1 MAKYIKG
8 ILVLLLTCLVV
19 LVPVSAKSVYP
30 LKTDATLTYWMEL
43 HQNTALITTNFG
55 DLPLAKELEKRTGIK
70 VKYIHPPVASQAV
83 GPTGRATEAFNLMV
97 ASGELPDIIEFYWR
111 HIPGGPTE
119 AIKNG
124 IILRLNDAIKK
135 WAPNLR
141 SFLRRHPEVDKMI
154 KTDDGDYFCF
164 PFLRGT
170 GTGPLLST
178 AGLIIR
184 QDWLNEL
191 GLAIPTTIDEW
202 YAVLKAFKEKKGAT
216 APLTIQM
223 GDLRQDFSNAFN
235 FFAPAIGSGLYVEG
249 GKVKYGWI
257 DPNMKNFYS
266 TMNKWYREGLL
277 DPNFATLSSK
287 TIDANILSGKSGAT
301 HGSGGSGI
309 GRWLPA
315 LWQKE
320 PKADMA
326 GCPWPAAKKGEKT
339 AKFGYIQ
346 AIWPG
351 EGGNAAISTKCKNL
365 EAAVRL
371 LDYNYS
377 PEGHL
382 LMNFGLE
389 GISYNMV
396 KGYPTYTEAIMK
408 APAITQEMSRY
419 MRGHTNGP
427 FVQDSRYLEQ
437 YYALPQQ
444 KQAQAAWMKTEAL
457 KYQIPPVSLS
467 KEESS
472 EAARIMSEIDTL
484 NNEMF
489 MKFIM
494 GTEPIENFDK
504 YVAQVKKLGID
515 RVIQIYQ
522 AAYARYRKR

>member
-1 MAKYIKG
+1 MVKNVKRFL
-8 ILVLLLTCLVV
+8 ILLVTCLVI
-19 LVPVSAKSVYP
+19 LIPVSAKSVYP
-30 LKTDATLTYWMEL
+30 LKTDVTLTYWMEL

-97 ASGELPDIIEFYWR
+97 ASGELPDIIEYFWR
-111 HIPGGPTE
+111 YIPGGPTA

-124 IILRLNDAIKK
+124 IIIRLNDAIKK

-141 SFLRRHPEVDKMI
+141 AFLRKHPEIDKMV
-154 KTDDGDYFCF
+154 KTDEGDYFCF

-170 GTGPLLST
+170 GPGPLLST

-184 QDWLNEL
+184 KDWLDEL
-191 GLAIPTTIDEW
+191 GLPIPTTIDEW
-202 YAVLKAFKEKKGAT
+202 YTVLKAFKEKKGAT

-223 GDLRQDFSNAFN
+223 GNLREDFANAFN
-235 FFAPAIGSGLYVEG
+235 FFAPSMGNGFYVDR

-257 DPNMKNFYS
+257 DPNMKNFYI
-266 TMNKWYREGLL
+266 TMNKWYKEGLI

-287 TIDANILSGKSGAT
+287 TIDANILSGKSGAA

-315 LWQKE
+315 LREKD
-320 PKADMA
+320 PKADLA
-326 GCPWPAAKKGEKT
+326 GCPWPAAKKGEKI
-339 AKFGYIQ
+339 AKFGYAQ

-351 EGGNAAISTKCKNL
+351 EGGNAAISTKCKNV
-365 EAAVRL
+365 EAAVRF

-382 LMNFGLE
+382 LMNFGIE
-389 GISYNMV
+389 GISYKMV
-396 KGYPTYTEAIMK
+396 DGYPTYTDTIMK
-408 APAITQEMSRY
+408 ASAITQEMSRY

-427 FVQDSRYLEQ
+427 FVQDPRYLEQ

-444 KQAQAAWMKTEAL
+444 KQAQAEWMKTDAV
-457 KYQIPPVSLS
+457 KYHLPPISLTS
-467 KEESS
+467 EESS
-472 EAARIMSEIDTL
+472 EVAKIISEIDTY
-484 NNEMF
+484 NSEMF

-504 YVAQVKKLGID
+504 YVAQVKKLGLD
-515 RVIQIYQ
+515 RVLEIYQ
-522 AAYARYRKR
+522 RAYERYRRR